1 MTASSSSSDSSGS
14 RPQGDATSTPTPA
27 PTHASQPQPLAQP
40 PSQSGP
46 PPASDQHLRNLLLQM
61 FRRTDLPFAQ
71 DPPPGPDAKRSPKS

>member
-14 RPQGDATSTPTPA
+14 RPQGDTTSTPA
-27 PTHASQPQPLAQP
+27 NQPQPSAQP
-40 PSQSGP
+40 PTQGGP

-61 FRRTDLPFAQ
+61 FSRTDLPFAQ